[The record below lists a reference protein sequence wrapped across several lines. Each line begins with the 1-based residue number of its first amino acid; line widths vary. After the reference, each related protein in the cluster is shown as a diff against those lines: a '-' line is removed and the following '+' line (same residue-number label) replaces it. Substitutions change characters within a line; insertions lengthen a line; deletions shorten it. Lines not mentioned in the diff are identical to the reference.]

1 MDPDTTNCI
10 LLGIHVDKK
19 KFLAMTS
26 IDKLVYV
33 QGMAVKKGKRQW
45 RIKGCAT
52 WTTESL
58 IQKALKTS

>member
-1 MDPDTTNCI
+1 MDPDTTNCM
-10 LLGIHVDKK
+10 LLRIHVDK

-33 QGMAVKKGKRQW
+33 QGMAVKKGKRQL